1 MVTTILMM
9 VVPVFFILI
18 VQPGWRAYA
27 SANRYNVEICGNG
40 PYCLVHAFLDTKLNY
55 NDFYALQNPVM
66 VQGTLRSALQEP
78 DSHYTGRGIRRY
90 VDNTN
95 SLSGKNPNIV
105 LIFVE
110 SLGAG
115 DMESF
120 GGSRTLVP
128 YLDELAQ
135 QSYTFTNMLASGQR
149 VVRGLEAVSLSM
161 PPTPG
166 LSLIR
171 RDEAGGIDTW
181 GEVLNGLGYK
191 SDFLYGGYGY
201 FDNMGQFFSRHGYTV
216 TDRSSLP
223 QDSLGE
229 TIWGVPDEVVLKRV
243 LQSLDSHYDRKERA
257 FETVL
262 TMNHRPYEFPAG
274 RVNTGQGNRKGG
286 LAYTDWAIHQF
297 LEEAR
302 QRPWFS
308 NTVFV
313 IVSAQADEGSGQ
325 LNLSV
330 SRSRI
335 PCMVYAPELVAP
347 GVNPTLMGQMDLAPT
362 VMGMLGL
369 SYESSFLG
377 YDAACI
383 QPEKARSFI
392 STYRSLGYVK
402 DGWLVVLDPG
412 KQVRTYAVED
422 WQTGAYVPVLNQPSL
437 MAEAVSWYQGASR
450 LYKQEWQE
458 ASG

>member
-1 MVTTILMM
+1 M
-9 VVPVFFILI
+9 
-18 VQPGWRAYA
+18 
-27 SANRYNVEICGNG
+27 
-40 PYCLVHAFLDTKLNY
+40 VHAFLDTKLNY

-243 LQSLDSHYDRKERA
+243 LQSMDSHYDRKERA

-274 RVNTGQGNRKGG
+274 RVNTG
-286 LAYTDWAIHQF
+286 
-297 LEEAR
+297 
-302 QRPWFS
+302 
-308 NTVFV
+308 
-313 IVSAQADEGSGQ
+313 
-325 LNLSV
+325 
-330 SRSRI
+330 
-335 PCMVYAPELVAP
+335 
-347 GVNPTLMGQMDLAPT
+347 
-362 VMGMLGL
+362 
-369 SYESSFLG
+369 
-377 YDAACI
+377 
-383 QPEKARSFI
+383 
-392 STYRSLGYVK
+392 
-402 DGWLVVLDPG
+402 
-412 KQVRTYAVED
+412 
-422 WQTGAYVPVLNQPSL
+422 
-437 MAEAVSWYQGASR
+437 
-450 LYKQEWQE
+450 
-458 ASG
+458 